1 MLSPPQALPTARFPA
16 GTALEIRAGS
26 AFLLG
31 GLAVPCAPLGAAH
44 APLASGALMDVWS
57 QLLALPTGIYTGLL
71 GMTVLYW
78 LLVILGGLDMDVL
91 GGATEG
97 AAEGAL
103 DGAVDAALDG
113 AVDAALDGAADAAL
127 DGAADAA
134 LDGAADGA
142 LDGATD
148 GLGDQATSWLSALRP
163 TNVPVTFSLSILV
176 LTSWFMSYL
185 GMKWLAPPMDL
196 VLPHGLTATLIG
208 VGALVPGVFLT
219 GLFVKPFTFLFRTH
233 NAPHKVT
240 LTGKV
245 CVLTTGTADATFG
258 QASVEDGGSGHV
270 IQVRYEGPTPPTR
283 GQRALITSYDPE
295 RDVFEIEP
303 LEDDDA
309 EDRVR
314 DVRDGPV
321 RTP

>member
-1 MLSPPQALPTARFPA
+1 MVSQLQAAPIARFPA
-16 GTALEIRAGS
+16 GSALEVRAGS

-31 GLAVPCAPLGAAH
+31 GLAVPCAPFGAAH
-44 APLASGALMDVWS
+44 APLATGALMDVWS
-57 QLLALPTGIYTGLL
+57 QLLALPTGIYSGLL

-134 LDGAADGA
+134 LDGAADGVA
-142 LDGATD
+142 D

-233 NAPHKVT
+233 KAPHKVT

-258 QASVEDGGSGHV
+258 QASVEDGGSGHL

-309 EDRVR
+309 GDRVR